1 MIRVRRIVHLL
12 LAVFMFVSLP
22 AFADQDG
29 AQSIPGYEYRDDI
42 VRDDRNIP
50 IRGNVYHDRDFYIP
64 YMPGAKDCYG
74 AYRLISHTA
83 TYNISKIDGTLDY
96 TLNEPVAQKS
106 SKRVNDI
113 FQIIDMVR
121 SDVVVFTDFFKVEKE
136 RQTYSGDKVYDRY
149 YYEVPSFIIG
159 YYLDTSP
166 VFGSSVIS
174 DIGRPY
180 FVVMDIENMAKIFK
194 GNTKKEAWQETIQ
207 KALINFQGTNPKG
220 QVIRKSPSKY
230 VISQSPSHVVLGW
243 WEELSQEF
251 IRSLESDDA
260 IWTDISDVYDEMAF
274 KNGKFLS
281 SVPVYRTSP
290 DIFLSFD
297 KMRKLWTD
305 IAESKKNVPNPFPK
319 HFTDAMR
326 AGSPGTWHNDAGTL
340 ISHDPNLLAMWVF
353 QVNKVNK
360 EPLQENLQVKASN
373 IIPTDFSVLKNVD
386 DKLYRFVAPAGDP
399 NLLFAFA
406 PFDDS
411 LFYYKSGAYVF
422 FPYEERYRSSE
433 LEDLDIRDTLED
445 LPGIE
450 WNDIDK
456 LLKKLGLDPDDNISK
471 GDFYEMYRTDPERLK
486 KLKEFLDTLEN
497 LWKKEKTS
505 IIKTLKNKNLG
516 HGAFKDNSDTYIYE
530 VAGCYFVPA
539 NRAKLLSS
547 LKSGPFSDVVKKFNI
562 PAFGYPFGVSGAKA
576 ALKEW

>member
-1 MIRVRRIVHLL
+1 MRRIVYLL
-12 LAVFMFVSLP
+12 LAVFVFVLPP
-22 AFADQDG
+22 AFADQDNYSQPYG
-29 AQSIPGYEYRDDI
+29 PDEA
-42 VRDDRNIP
+42 
-50 IRGNVYHDRDFYIP
+50 VYHDRDFYIP

-74 AYRLISHTA
+74 AYRLISHVA
-83 TYNISKIDGTLDY
+83 TYNISKIAGTLDY
-96 TLNEPVAQKS
+96 TLNEPVTQQS
-106 SKRVNDI
+106 SKQVNDI
-113 FQIIDMVR
+113 FQTIDVVR
-121 SDVVVFTDFFKVEKE
+121 SDIVVFTDFLKVEKE

-180 FVVMDIENMAKIFK
+180 FVVMDIENMANIFK
-194 GNTKKEAWQETIQ
+194 GNTKKKAWQETIQ

-230 VISQSPSHVVLGW
+230 VISQPPSHVVLGW

-251 IRSLESDDA
+251 IQSLKSDDA
-260 IWTDISDVYDEMAF
+260 VWLEVNDLYDEMAF

-281 SVPVYRTSP
+281 SAPVYRTSF
-290 DIFLSFD
+290 DTFLDFD
-297 KMRKLWTD
+297 EMRKLWTD
-305 IAESKKNVPNPFPK
+305 TAESKKNVPNPFPK
-319 HFTDAMR
+319 HFTDVMR
-326 AGSPGTWHNDAGTL
+326 AGSPGTWRNDAGTL
-340 ISHDPNLLAMWVF
+340 ISHDPNLLARWVF
-353 QVNKVNK
+353 QANK

-411 LFYYKSGAYVF
+411 PFYYKSGAYVF

-433 LEDLDIRDTLED
+433 PEDLDIRDTLED
-445 LPGIE
+445 LPKIE

-456 LLKKLGLDPDDNISK
+456 LLKKLKLDP
-471 GDFYEMYRTDPERLK
+471 EE
-486 KLKEFLDTLEN
+486 KEFLSTLEN

-505 IIKTLKNKNLG
+505 IIKTLENKNPG
-516 HGAFKDNSDTYIYE
+516 RGAFKGNSDTYIYE

-547 LKSGPFSDVVKKFNI
+547 LKSGPFSNAVGKFNI

-576 ALKEW
+576 ELKEW

>member
-1 MIRVRRIVHLL
+1 MIRVRRIVYLL
-12 LAVFMFVSLP
+12 LAVFVFVLPP
-22 AFADQDG
+22 AFADQDNYSQPYG
-29 AQSIPGYEYRDDI
+29 PDEA
-42 VRDDRNIP
+42 
-50 IRGNVYHDRDFYIP
+50 VYHDRDFYIP

-74 AYRLISHTA
+74 AYRLISHVA
-83 TYNISKIDGTLDY
+83 TYNISKIAGTLDY
-96 TLNEPVAQKS
+96 TLNEPVAQQS
-106 SKRVNDI
+106 SKQVNDI
-113 FQIIDMVR
+113 FQTIDMVR
-121 SDVVVFTDFFKVEKE
+121 SDVVVFTDFLKVEKE

-194 GNTKKEAWQETIQ
+194 GNTKKEAQETIQ

-220 QVIRKSPSKY
+220 QVIRKSPNKY
-230 VISQSPSHVVLGW
+230 VISQPPNHVVLGW

-260 IWTDISDVYDEMAF
+260 MWLEVDDLYDEMAF

-340 ISHDPNLLAMWVF
+340 ISHDPNLLARWVF

-386 DKLYRFVAPAGDP
+386 NKLYRFVAPAGDP

-411 LFYYKSGAYVF
+411 LFYYKSGAYAF
-422 FPYEERYRSSE
+422 FPYEERYGSSE
-433 LEDLDIRDTLED
+433 PEDLDIRDTLED

-456 LLKKLGLDPDDNISK
+456 LLKKLGLDPDGNISK

-505 IIKTLKNKNLG
+505 IIKTLENKNPG
-516 HGAFKDNSDTYIYE
+516 YGAFKGNSDTYIYE

-539 NRAKLLSS
+539 DRTKLLSS
-547 LKSGPFSDVVKKFNI
+547 LRSGLFSDAVKKFNI
-562 PAFGYPFGVSGAKA
+562 PAFGYPFSVSGIKA
-576 ALKEW
+576 VLKEW

>member
-1 MIRVRRIVHLL
+1 
-12 LAVFMFVSLP
+12 MFVSLP
-22 AFADQDG
+22 AFADQDNYSQPYG
-29 AQSIPGYEYRDDI
+29 PDEA
-42 VRDDRNIP
+42 
-50 IRGNVYHDRDFYIP
+50 VYHDRDFYIP

-83 TYNISKIDGTLDY
+83 TYNISKIAGTLDY
-96 TLNEPVAQKS
+96 TLNEPVAQQS
-106 SKRVNDI
+106 SKQVNDI
-113 FQIIDMVR
+113 FQTIDMVR
-121 SDVVVFTDFFKVEKE
+121 SDVVVFTDFLKVEKE
-136 RQTYSGDKVYDRY
+136 RQTYSGNKVYDRY

-260 IWTDISDVYDEMAF
+260 MWLEVDDLYDEMAF

-319 HFTDAMR
+319 HFTDVMR
-326 AGSPGTWHNDAGTL
+326 AGSPGTWRSDAGTL
-340 ISHDPNLLAMWVF
+340 ISHDPNLLARWVF
-353 QVNKVNK
+353 QVNKK
-360 EPLQENLQVKASN
+360 PLQENLQVKVSN
-373 IIPTDFSVLKNVD
+373 TVPTDFSVLKNVD

-411 LFYYKSGAYVF
+411 PFYYKSGAYVF

-433 LEDLDIRDTLED
+433 PEELGIQDTLED
-445 LPGIE
+445 LQGE
-450 WNDIDK
+450 
-456 LLKKLGLDPDDNISK
+456 
-471 GDFYEMYRTDPERLK
+471 ERT
-486 KLKEFLDTLEN
+486 
-497 LWKKEKTS
+497 
-505 IIKTLKNKNLG
+505 IIVEALKNWKMG
-516 HGAFKDNSDTYIYE
+516 HGAFKGNSDTYIYE

-547 LKSGPFSDVVKKFNI
+547 LKSGPFSNAVGKFNI

-576 ALKEW
+576 ELKEW

>member
-1 MIRVRRIVHLL
+1 MRKSVYLL

-96 TLNEPVAQKS
+96 TLNEPIAQKS

-113 FQIIDMVR
+113 FQTIDMVR
-121 SDVVVFTDFFKVEKE
+121 SDVVVFTNFGVVETE
-136 RQTYSGDKVYDRY
+136 TRTEYSGDAVHVYRDTY
-149 YYEVPSFIIG
+149 HYETPAFVLG
-159 YYLDTSP
+159 YYIDTSP
-166 VFGSSVIS
+166 VFGSAVIS

-180 FVVMDIENMAKIFK
+180 FIVMDIENMTNIFK
-194 GNTKKEAWQETIQ
+194 GITKKEIQ

-251 IRSLESDDA
+251 IKSLESDDTV
-260 IWTDISDVYDEMAF
+260 WTDISDVYDEMAF
-274 KNGKFLS
+274 KNGRFPS
-281 SVPVYRTSP
+281 SVPVYRTSF
-290 DIFLSFD
+290 DTFLDFD
-297 KMRKLWTD
+297 KMRKLWTGV
-305 IAESKKNVPNPFPK
+305 AESKKNAPNPFPK
-319 HFTDAMR
+319 HFTDTMT
-326 AGSPGTWHNDAGTL
+326 AGSPGTWRNDAGTL
-340 ISHDPNLLAMWVF
+340 ISHDPNLLARWVF
-353 QVNKVNK
+353 QVNKK
-360 EPLQENLQVKASN
+360 PLQENLQVKVSN
-373 IIPTDFSVLKNVD
+373 TVPTDFSVLKNVD

-411 LFYYKSGAYVF
+411 PFYYKSGAYVF

-433 LEDLDIRDTLED
+433 PEDLDIRDTLED
-445 LPGIE
+445 LQGE
-450 WNDIDK
+450 
-456 LLKKLGLDPDDNISK
+456 
-471 GDFYEMYRTDPERLK
+471 ERT
-486 KLKEFLDTLEN
+486 
-497 LWKKEKTS
+497 
-505 IIKTLKNKNLG
+505 IIVEALKNWKIG
-516 HGAFKDNSDTYIYE
+516 HGAFKGNSDTYIYE

-539 NRAKLLSS
+539 NRAKLFSS
-547 LKSGPFSDVVKKFNI
+547 LKSGPFSSAIKSFNI
-562 PAFGYPFGVSGAKA
+562 PPFVYPFGTSGAKA
-576 ALKEW
+576 ELKEW